1 MRKNNIKAKLAAG
14 EVVYGTFIR
23 NYDPSQVEVLGY
35 LGWDFFVFDAEHG
48 TFEPR
53 DCENLTRA
61 AELHNV
67 TPLVRAS
74 MNQASIILRFL
85 DVGAQGVQ
93 IPWVNRKE
101 DAEAAVSAVKYQPR
115 GARGL
120 AGVRASDYGLRGT
133 LAEYVQTAN
142 AETMVIVQIES
153 KSGVEQIQEIV
164 SVPDIDVVFIG
175 PTDLSNS
182 YGFPGQPDQPQVAA
196 AIDRVLEATGHSR
209 AQAGILVRDAASAQF
224 WKERGVRFIVTTV
237 ESLLVPAVRSYLKQV
252 REAR

>member
-1 MRKNNIKAKLAAG
+1 MRTNNIKTRLAAG
-14 EVVYGTFIR
+14 ETVYGTFIR
-23 NYDPSQVEVLGY
+23 NHDPSQVEVLGY

-53 DCENLTRA
+53 DCENLIRA
-61 AELHNV
+61 AELHDV

-74 MNQASIILRFL
+74 MNQASVILRFL

-101 DAEAAVSAVKYQPR
+101 DAEAAVAAVKYQPR

-120 AGVRASDYGLRGT
+120 GGVRASDYGLRGT
-133 LAEYVQTAN
+133 LAEYVQKAN

-153 KSGVEQIQEIV
+153 RAGVERIHEIV
-164 SVPDIDVVFIG
+164 NVPDVDVVFIG

-182 YGFPGQPDQPQVAA
+182 YGHPGQPDQPEVAA
-196 AIDRVLEATGHSR
+196 AIERVLQVTRESKVK
-209 AQAGILVRDAASAQF
+209 AGILVRDAQSACLWREQ
-224 WKERGVRFIVTTV
+224 GVQFIVTTL
-237 ESLLVPAVRSYLKQV
+237 ESLLVPAVRTYLKQV
-252 REAR
+252 QE

>member
-1 MRKNNIKAKLAAG
+1 MRTNNVKAKLVAG
-14 EVVYGTFIR
+14 ETVYGTFIR
-23 NYDPSQVEVLGY
+23 NHDPSQVEVLGY

-53 DCENLTRA
+53 DCENLVRA

-74 MNQASIILRFL
+74 INQASVILRFM
-85 DVGAQGVQ
+85 DVGAHGVQ

-120 AGVRASDYGLRGT
+120 AGMRASDYGLRGT

-153 KSGVEQIQEIV
+153 KAGVEHVEEIV
-164 SVPDIDVVFIG
+164 SVPDVDVVFIG

-182 YGFPGQPDQPQVAA
+182 YGYPGQPDQPEVAA
-196 AIDRVLEATGHSR
+196 AIDRVLEATSR
-209 AQAGILVRDAASAQF
+209 SCAKAGIMVRDAKSAQL
-224 WKERGVRFIVTTV
+224 WRERGVRYIVTTV
-237 ESLLVPAVRSYLKQV
+237 ESLLVPAVRSYLKQAH
-252 REAR
+252 E